1 MPLFPLKGVIIPL
14 GVLELKKQGDVSPNM
29 ASCETAPPCISN
41 LQTFFFDFLII
52 PTLGRLLNEK
62 LKMAKYFTVAE
73 MLKSETAEKNQ
84 INNTPSVEVQQNI
97 EELLVVLD
105 SLREFYGPI
114 KITSG
119 YRCAELNKLVGGSPT
134 SAHVIGY
141 AADLRP
147 VGDTFENFKAEVL
160 KWLKKSRVKFD
171 QCIIER
177 SKSTQWV
184 HFGLYN
190 RKGQQ
195 RGQQFSLK
203 A

>member
-1 MPLFPLKGVIIPL
+1 
-14 GVLELKKQGDVSPNM
+14 
-29 ASCETAPPCISN
+29 
-41 LQTFFFDFLII
+41 
-52 PTLGRLLNEK
+52 
-62 LKMAKYFTVAE
+62 MAKYFKAAE
-73 MLKSETAEKNQ
+73 MLKSETADKNKIQ
-84 INNTPSVEVQQNI
+84 NIPSVEVQQNI
-97 EELLVVLD
+97 EELLEVLD
-105 SLREFYGPI
+105 DLREFYGKPI
-114 KITSG
+114 RITSG
-119 YRCAELNKLVGGSPT
+119 FRCAELNRLVGGSPT

-141 AADLRP
+141 AADLQP
-147 VGDTFENFKAEVL
+147 IQGSFEEFKALVID
-160 KWLKKSRVKFD
+160 WLDKSGVKFD

>member
-1 MPLFPLKGVIIPL
+1 
-14 GVLELKKQGDVSPNM
+14 
-29 ASCETAPPCISN
+29 
-41 LQTFFFDFLII
+41 
-52 PTLGRLLNEK
+52 
-62 LKMAKYFTVAE
+62 MAKYFTVAE

-84 INNTPSVEVQQNI
+84 INNTPSAEVKKNI
-97 EELLVVLD
+97 EELLGVLD
-105 SLREFYGPI
+105 DLREFYGKPI

-119 YRCAELNKLVGGSPT
+119 YRCAKLNKLVGGSPT

-141 AADLRP
+141 AADLQP
-147 VGDTFENFKAEVL
+147 VQGSFEEFKASVL

-171 QCIIER
+171 QCILEGN
-177 SKSTQWV
+177 KSTQWV

>member
-1 MPLFPLKGVIIPL
+1 
-14 GVLELKKQGDVSPNM
+14 
-29 ASCETAPPCISN
+29 
-41 LQTFFFDFLII
+41 
-52 PTLGRLLNEK
+52 
-62 LKMAKYFTVAE
+62 MAKYFKVAE
-73 MLKSETAEKNQ
+73 MLKSETADKNKIQ
-84 INNTPSVEVQQNI
+84 NTPSAEIKQNI
-97 EELLVVLD
+97 EKLLEVLD
-105 SLREFYGPI
+105 GLREFCGQPI

-119 YRCAELNKLVGGSPT
+119 YRCTELNKLVGGSPT

-141 AADLRP
+141 AADLQP
-147 VGDTFENFKAEVL
+147 IQGSFEEFKASVID
-160 KWLKKSRVKFD
+160 WLDKSGAKFD

-177 SKSTQWV
+177 NKSTQWV

>member
-1 MPLFPLKGVIIPL
+1 
-14 GVLELKKQGDVSPNM
+14 
-29 ASCETAPPCISN
+29 
-41 LQTFFFDFLII
+41 
-52 PTLGRLLNEK
+52 
-62 LKMAKYFTVAE
+62 MAKYFTLAE

-84 INNTPSVEVQQNI
+84 INNTASAEVQQNI
-97 EELLVVLD
+97 EELLGVLD
-105 SLREFYGPI
+105 GLREHYGKPI

-141 AADLRP
+141 AADMQP
-147 VGDTFENFKAEVL
+147 IGDTFENFKAEVL

-177 SKSTQWV
+177 NKNTKWV

-195 RGQQFSLK
+195 RGQRFSLQ

>member
-1 MPLFPLKGVIIPL
+1 
-14 GVLELKKQGDVSPNM
+14 M
-29 ASCETAPPCISN
+29 A
-41 LQTFFFDFLII
+41 
-52 PTLGRLLNEK
+52 R
-62 LKMAKYFTVAE
+62 YFTIAE
-73 MLKSETAEKNQ
+73 MLRSETADKNKIQ
-84 INNTPSVEVQQNI
+84 NTPSAEVKKNI
-97 EELLVVLD
+97 EELLEVLD
-105 SLREFYGPI
+105 DLREFYGMPI

-141 AADLRP
+141 AADLQP
-147 VGDTFENFKAEVL
+147 IQGSFEEFKASVL
-160 KWLKKSRVKFD
+160 RWLDTGVKFD

>member
-1 MPLFPLKGVIIPL
+1 
-14 GVLELKKQGDVSPNM
+14 
-29 ASCETAPPCISN
+29 
-41 LQTFFFDFLII
+41 
-52 PTLGRLLNEK
+52 
-62 LKMAKYFTVAE
+62 MAKYFTVAE
-73 MLKSETAEKNQ
+73 MLKSQTAEKNQ
-84 INNTPSVEVQQNI
+84 INNTPSVEVEQNI
-97 EELLVVLD
+97 EELLGVLD
-105 SLREFYGPI
+105 GLREFYGKPI

-119 YRCAELNKLVGGSPT
+119 YRCTELNKLVGGSPT

-141 AADLRP
+141 AADLQP
-147 VGDTFENFKAEVL
+147 IGDTFENFKASVL

-177 SKSTQWV
+177 NKSTQWV
-184 HFGLYN
+184 HFGLFN

>member
-1 MPLFPLKGVIIPL
+1 MS
-14 GVLELKKQGDVSPNM
+14 KK
-29 ASCETAPPCISN
+29 T
-41 LQTFFFDFLII
+41 
-52 PTLGRLLNEK
+52 K
-62 LKMAKYFTVAE
+62 LKLTMAKYFKAAE
-73 MLKSETAEKNQ
+73 MLKSETAEKNKIQ
-84 INNTPSVEVQQNI
+84 NTPSDEVEQNI
-97 EELLVVLD
+97 EELLEVLD
-105 SLREFYGPI
+105 GLREHYGKPI

-119 YRCAELNKLVGGSPT
+119 YRCAALNKLVGGSPT

-141 AADLRP
+141 AADLQP
-147 VGDTFENFKAEVL
+147 VQGSFEEFKASVID
-160 KWLKKSRVKFD
+160 WLDKSGVKFD

-177 SKSTQWV
+177 NKNTQWV

>member
-1 MPLFPLKGVIIPL
+1 
-14 GVLELKKQGDVSPNM
+14 
-29 ASCETAPPCISN
+29 
-41 LQTFFFDFLII
+41 
-52 PTLGRLLNEK
+52 
-62 LKMAKYFTVAE
+62 MAKYFTVAE

-84 INNTPSVEVQQNI
+84 INNTPSVEVEQNI
-97 EELLVVLD
+97 EKLLEVLD
-105 SLREFYGPI
+105 GLREHYGKPI

-134 SAHVIGY
+134 SAHVIGSV
-141 AADLRP
+141 ADLQP
-147 VGDTFENFKAEVL
+147 VRRSFEEFKASVL
-160 KWLKKSRVKFD
+160 EWLDTSGVGFG

-177 SKSTQWV
+177 SKSAQWV

-195 RGQQFSLK
+195 RGQQCSLK

>member
-1 MPLFPLKGVIIPL
+1 
-14 GVLELKKQGDVSPNM
+14 
-29 ASCETAPPCISN
+29 
-41 LQTFFFDFLII
+41 
-52 PTLGRLLNEK
+52 
-62 LKMAKYFTVAE
+62 MAKYFKVAE
-73 MLKSETAEKNQ
+73 MLKSETADKNKIQ
-84 INNTPSVEVQQNI
+84 NIPSAEIEQNI
-97 EELLVVLD
+97 EELLAVLD
-105 SLREFYGPI
+105 DLREFYGKPI

-119 YRCAELNKLVGGSPT
+119 FRCTELNQLVGGSPT

-141 AADLRP
+141 AADLQP
-147 VGDTFENFKAEVL
+147 IGDTFENFKASVL
-160 KWLKKSRVKFD
+160 EWLNKSGVKFD

>member
-1 MPLFPLKGVIIPL
+1 
-14 GVLELKKQGDVSPNM
+14 
-29 ASCETAPPCISN
+29 
-41 LQTFFFDFLII
+41 
-52 PTLGRLLNEK
+52 
-62 LKMAKYFTVAE
+62 MAKYFTLAE

-84 INNTPSVEVQQNI
+84 INNTPSVEVEQNI
-97 EELLVVLD
+97 EELLLVLD
-105 SLREFYGPI
+105 GLREFYGPI
-114 KITSG
+114 RITSG
-119 YRCAELNKLVGGSPT
+119 YRCTELNKLVGGSPT

-141 AADLRP
+141 AADLQP
-147 VGDTFENFKAEVL
+147 IQGSFEEFKASVID
-160 KWLKKSRVKFD
+160 WLDKSGVKFD

-177 SKSTQWV
+177 NKNTQWV

>member
-1 MPLFPLKGVIIPL
+1 
-14 GVLELKKQGDVSPNM
+14 
-29 ASCETAPPCISN
+29 
-41 LQTFFFDFLII
+41 
-52 PTLGRLLNEK
+52 
-62 LKMAKYFTVAE
+62 MAKYFKVAE
-73 MLKSETAEKNQ
+73 MLKSETADKNKIQ
-84 INNTPSVEVQQNI
+84 NTASAEVQQNI
-97 EELLVVLD
+97 EKLLEVLD
-105 SLREFYGPI
+105 GLREFYGKPI

-119 YRCAELNKLVGGSPT
+119 FRCTELNKLVGGSPT

-141 AADLRP
+141 AADLQP
-147 VGDTFENFKAEVL
+147 IQGSFEEFKAEVL
-160 KWLKKSRVKFD
+160 RWLDTSGVGFD

-177 SKSTQWV
+177 NKNTQWV

>member
-1 MPLFPLKGVIIPL
+1 
-14 GVLELKKQGDVSPNM
+14 
-29 ASCETAPPCISN
+29 
-41 LQTFFFDFLII
+41 
-52 PTLGRLLNEK
+52 
-62 LKMAKYFTVAE
+62 MAKYFTVAE
-73 MLKSETAEKNQ
+73 MLKSETAENNQ

-97 EELLVVLD
+97 EELLRVLD
-105 SLREFYGPI
+105 GLREHYGKPI

-119 YRCAELNKLVGGSPT
+119 YRCATLNKLVGGSPT

-141 AADLRP
+141 AADLQAI
-147 VGDTFENFKAEVL
+147 GDTFENFKDSVL
-160 KWLKKSRVKFD
+160 KWLKKSGVKFD

-177 SKSTQWV
+177 SKNTQWV

>member
-1 MPLFPLKGVIIPL
+1 M
-14 GVLELKKQGDVSPNM
+14 E
-29 ASCETAPPCISN
+29 
-41 LQTFFFDFLII
+41 
-52 PTLGRLLNEK
+52 RLLNEK

-73 MLKSETAEKNQ
+73 MLKSETAEKNK

-97 EELLVVLD
+97 EELLEVLD
-105 SLREFYGPI
+105 GLREFYAKPI
-114 KITSG
+114 RITSG
-119 YRCAELNKLVGGSPT
+119 YRCAELNRLVGGSPT

-141 AADLRP
+141 AADLQP
-147 VGDTFENFKAEVL
+147 IGDTFENFKAEVL
-160 KWLKKSRVKFD
+160 RWLDTSRVGFD

-177 SKSTQWV
+177 NKSTQWV
-184 HFGLYN
+184 HFGLFN

>member
-1 MPLFPLKGVIIPL
+1 
-14 GVLELKKQGDVSPNM
+14 
-29 ASCETAPPCISN
+29 
-41 LQTFFFDFLII
+41 
-52 PTLGRLLNEK
+52 
-62 LKMAKYFTVAE
+62 MAKYFTLAE

-84 INNTPSVEVQQNI
+84 INNTPSVEVEQNI
-97 EELLVVLD
+97 EELLLVLD
-105 SLREFYGPI
+105 GLREFYGPI
-114 KITSG
+114 RITSG
-119 YRCAELNKLVGGSPT
+119 YRCTELNKLVGGSPT

-141 AADLRP
+141 AADLQP
-147 VGDTFENFKAEVL
+147 IQGSFEEFKASVID
-160 KWLKKSRVKFD
+160 WLDKSGVKFD

>member
-1 MPLFPLKGVIIPL
+1 
-14 GVLELKKQGDVSPNM
+14 
-29 ASCETAPPCISN
+29 
-41 LQTFFFDFLII
+41 
-52 PTLGRLLNEK
+52 
-62 LKMAKYFTVAE
+62 MAKYFTVAE

-84 INNTPSVEVQQNI
+84 INNTPSVEVEQNI
-97 EELLVVLD
+97 EELLLVLD
-105 SLREFYGPI
+105 GLREFYGPI
-114 KITSG
+114 RITSG
-119 YRCAELNKLVGGSPT
+119 YRCTELNKLVGGSPT

-147 VGDTFENFKAEVL
+147 IGDTFENFKAEVL
-160 KWLKKSRVKFD
+160 KWLKKSKVKFD

-177 SKSTQWV
+177 NKNTQWV

>member
-1 MPLFPLKGVIIPL
+1 
-14 GVLELKKQGDVSPNM
+14 
-29 ASCETAPPCISN
+29 
-41 LQTFFFDFLII
+41 
-52 PTLGRLLNEK
+52 
-62 LKMAKYFTVAE
+62 MAKYFKVAE
-73 MLKSETAEKNQ
+73 MLKSETANKNKIQ
-84 INNTPSVEVQQNI
+84 NTPSVEVEQNI
-97 EELLVVLD
+97 EELLGVLD
-105 SLREFYGPI
+105 GLREHYGKPI

-141 AADLRP
+141 AADLQP
-147 VGDTFENFKAEVL
+147 MGDTFENFKAEVL
-160 KWLKKSRVKFD
+160 RWLDTGIKFD

-177 SKSTQWV
+177 NKNTQWV

-190 RKGQQ
+190 RKEQQ

>member
-1 MPLFPLKGVIIPL
+1 
-14 GVLELKKQGDVSPNM
+14 
-29 ASCETAPPCISN
+29 
-41 LQTFFFDFLII
+41 
-52 PTLGRLLNEK
+52 
-62 LKMAKYFTVAE
+62 MAKYFTLAE

-84 INNTPSVEVQQNI
+84 INNTPSVEVEQNI
-97 EELLVVLD
+97 EELLEVLD
-105 SLREFYGPI
+105 DLREHYGKPI

-119 YRCAELNKLVGGSPT
+119 YRCAALNKLVGGSPT

-147 VGDTFENFKAEVL
+147 VGDTFENFKASVL
-160 KWLKKSRVKFD
+160 KWLKKSKVKFD

-177 SKSTQWV
+177 NKSTQWV

-195 RGQQFSLK
+195 RGQQFSLQ